1 MERDPMTAYAID
13 SLTTPYEPD
22 RPALTLPPTEAVA
35 AYREAASRYGASD
48 IVNAHALVQFMKGG
62 IRYADGVGFHVW
74 SGTHWVRNEV
84 LVRQAA
90 HDLGAAMVETLAREK
105 AVIREALALK
115 LAGDALEA
123 EYEKQISA
131 LPLAKA
137 AKGFTM
143 ARRIDDLI
151 RELASVRGVH
161 VSVDD
166 FDNRPH
172 LLSFANGTVDLA
184 SGILRPHDPAD
195 MLTKS
200 LPWNYNRLAKAERWR
215 RFLKE
220 VFPTEPS
227 MVDYIRRLC
236 GYGITGSTAEQAF
249 AVLIGTGANGK
260 SVFLDT
266 LSHVFGDLSETT
278 RFETFED
285 RGSSIPADLA
295 ALRGARMVMASEGEA
310 GKPMSESVLKRATGS
325 DRLTAR
331 FMRENFFTY
340 QPTFL
345 LWLASNHTPSFRS
358 QDEGLWRRVKLI
370 RFDRYF
376 KPEERDHSIFAT
388 LREEAEGIAAWAV
401 AGAVEWYAEGLKE
414 PDCIKTATSAF
425 KENSDALAE
434 FLTDVLVKTGN
445 DAQYVPAQDAYN
457 AYRDWCEAQGEK
469 AWTRRGFVS
478 ALDERGIR
486 QHRMNKGRMLLGV
499 RFAAETAAAGPGI
512 FHTTDEE

>member
-1 MERDPMTAYAID
+1 MTAYAID
-13 SLTTPYEPD
+13 SLTTPYEPE
-22 RPALTLPPTEAVA
+22 RPSLTLPPAEAVA

-48 IVNAHALVQFMKGG
+48 IVNAHALVQYTKGG
-62 IRYADGVGFHVW
+62 IKYADGVGFHVW
-74 SGTHWVRNEV
+74 NGTHWVRNEV

-105 AVIREALALK
+105 EVIRAALALK

-123 EYEKQISA
+123 EYEKQVAA

-137 AKGFTM
+137 SKGFTM

-161 VSVDD
+161 CEVDD
-166 FDNRPH
+166 FDNQPH
-172 LLSFANGTVDLA
+172 LLSFANGTVDLRT
-184 SGILRPHDPAD
+184 GRLQPHSPDD

-200 LPWNYNRLAKAERWR
+200 LPWNYNRLAKAKRWR
-215 RFLKE
+215 RFLTE

-249 AVLIGTGANGK
+249 AVLIGIGANGK

-310 GKPMSESVLKRATGS
+310 GRAMSESVLKRATGS

-331 FMRENFFTY
+331 FMRENFFSY
-340 QPTFL
+340 QPCFL
-345 LWLASNHTPSFRS
+345 LWLASNHSPQFRS
-358 QDEGLWRRVKLI
+358 QDTGLWRRVKLI
-370 RFDRYF
+370 KFDRYF
-376 KPEERDHSIFAT
+376 APEERDHGIFEE
-388 LREEAEGIAAWAV
+388 LRSEAEGIAAWAV

-414 PDCIKTATSAF
+414 PDCIKAATSNF

-434 FLTDVLVKTGN
+434 FLTDIMVKTGGER
-445 DAQYVPAQDAYN
+445 DHVPAQDAYN
-457 AYRDWCEAQGEK
+457 AYRDWAEAQGEK
-469 AWTRRGFVS
+469 AWTRRGFIS

-499 RFAAETAAAGPGI
+499 RFAAEPTAAGPGI
-512 FHTTDEE
+512 FAPTND

>member
-1 MERDPMTAYAID
+1 MEIHPVTACNID
-13 SLTTPYEPD
+13 RLTTPFVPD
-22 RPALTLPPTEAVA
+22 RPSLTLPPAEAVA

-48 IVNAHALVQFMKGG
+48 IVNAHALVMFMKGG
-62 IRYADGVGFHVW
+62 IKYAEGVGFHVW
-74 SGTHWVRNEV
+74 AGTHWVRSEV

-105 AVIREALALK
+105 SVIREALALK

-123 EYEKQISA
+123 EYEKQVQA

-151 RELASVRGVH
+151 RELASVRGVNC
-161 VSVDD
+161 SVDD
-166 FDNRPH
+166 FDNQPH
-172 LLSFANGTVDLA
+172 LLSFANGTVDLKT
-184 SGILRPHDPAD
+184 GVRRPHDPSD

-200 LPWNYNRLAKAERWR
+200 LPWNYDRLKKAKRWR
-215 RFLKE
+215 KFLKE
-220 VFPTEPS
+220 VFPNEPA

-266 LSHVFGDLSETT
+266 LTHTFGDLSETT

-370 RFDRYF
+370 KFDRYF
-376 KPEERDHSIFAT
+376 KPEERDHGIFAE
-388 LREEAEGIAAWAV
+388 LRKEAEGIAAWAV
-401 AGAVEWYAEGLKE
+401 AGAVEWYAGGLQE
-414 PDCIKTATSAF
+414 PDCIKTATTAF

-434 FLTDVLVKTGN
+434 FLTDVLVKT
-445 DAQYVPAQDAYN
+445 DSDKSHVPSQEAYT

-469 AWTRRGFVS
+469 AWTRRGFIS

-486 QHRMNKGRMLLGV
+486 QHRMTRGRVLLGV
-499 RFAAETAAAGPGI
+499 RFAAEPVPAGPGV
-512 FHTTDEE
+512 FDTTND

>member
-1 MERDPMTAYAID
+1 MEREAMTAYAID
-13 SLTTPYEPD
+13 SLTTLYEPD
-22 RPALTLPPTEAVA
+22 RPALTLPPAEAVA

-48 IVNAHALVQFMKGG
+48 IVNAHALVQYTKGG
-62 IRYADGVGFHVW
+62 IKYADGVGFHVW

-123 EYEKQISA
+123 EYEKQVAA

-137 AKGFTM
+137 ARGFTM
-143 ARRIDDLI
+143 ARRIDDLM

-161 VSVDD
+161 CEVDD

-172 LLSFANGTVDLA
+172 LLSFANGTVDLRT
-184 SGILRPHDPAD
+184 GGLQPHDPAD

-200 LPWNYNRLAKAERWR
+200 LPWNYNRLAKAKRWL
-215 RFLKE
+215 RFLDE

-227 MVDYIRRLC
+227 MPAYIRRLC

-249 AVLIGTGANGK
+249 AVLVGIGANGK

-345 LWLASNHTPSFRS
+345 LWLASNHTPAFRS
-358 QDEGLWRRVKLI
+358 QDEGLWRRVKLV

-376 KPEERDHSIFAT
+376 APEERDHGIFAE

-401 AGAVEWYAEGLKE
+401 AGAVEWYADGLKE

-434 FLTDVLVKTGN
+434 FLTDVLVKTG
-445 DAQYVPAQDAYN
+445 DDRSHVPSQDAYN

-486 QHRMNKGRMLLGV
+486 QHRMTKGRVLLGV
-499 RFAAETAAAGPGI
+499 RFAAEPVPAGPGV
-512 FHTTDEE
+512 FDTTND

>member
-13 SLTTPYEPD
+13 SLTTPYQPD
-22 RPALTLPPTEAVA
+22 RPSLTLPPAEAVA

-62 IRYADGVGFHVW
+62 IKYAEGVGFHVW
-74 SGTHWVRNEV
+74 SGTHWVRDEV

-105 AVIREALALK
+105 AIIREALALK

-123 EYEKQISA
+123 EYEKQVAA

-137 AKGFTM
+137 SKGFTM

-151 RELASVRGVH
+151 RELASVRGVNC
-161 VSVDD
+161 SVDD
-166 FDNRPH
+166 FDHQPH
-172 LLSFANGTVDLA
+172 LLSFANGTVDLRT
-184 SGILRPHDPAD
+184 GVRRPHDPAD

-200 LPWNYNRLAKAERWR
+200 LPWNYNPLAKAKRWR

-220 VFPTEPS
+220 VFPNEPA

-260 SVFLDT
+260 SVFLDS

-345 LWLASNHTPSFRS
+345 LWLASNHTPAFRS

-370 RFDRYF
+370 KFDRYF
-376 KPEERDHSIFAT
+376 KPEERDHGIFAE

-401 AGAVEWYAEGLKE
+401 AGAVEWYAGGLQE
-414 PDCIKTATSAF
+414 PDCIKTATTAF

-434 FLTDVLVKTGN
+434 FLTDVLMKVDSEKSH
-445 DAQYVPAQDAYN
+445 VPSQEAYT

-469 AWTRRGFVS
+469 AWTRRGFIS

-486 QHRMNKGRMLLGV
+486 QHRMTKGRVLLGV
-499 RFAAETAAAGPGI
+499 RFAHQPVPAGPGV
-512 FHTTDEE
+512 FDTTTD

>member
-13 SLTTPYEPD
+13 SLTTPYQPD
-22 RPALTLPPTEAVA
+22 RPSLTLPPAEAVA

-62 IRYADGVGFHVW
+62 IKYADGVGFHVW
-74 SGTHWVRNEV
+74 SGTHWVRDEV

-105 AVIREALALK
+105 AIIREALALK

-123 EYEKQISA
+123 EYEKQVAA

-137 AKGFTM
+137 SKGFTM

-151 RELASVRGVH
+151 RELASVRGVNC
-161 VSVDD
+161 SVDD
-166 FDNRPH
+166 FDHQPH
-172 LLSFANGTVDLA
+172 LLSFANGTVDLKT
-184 SGILRPHDPAD
+184 GVLRPHDPSD

-200 LPWNYNRLAKAERWR
+200 LPWTYKPEAKAPRWL
-215 RFLKE
+215 RFLDE
-220 VFPTEPS
+220 VFPTEPT
-227 MVDYIRRLC
+227 MPAYIHRLC

-249 AVLIGTGANGK
+249 AVLVGVGANGK

-266 LSHVFGDLSETT
+266 LSYVFDALSETT

-370 RFDRYF
+370 KFDRYF
-376 KPEERDHSIFAT
+376 KPEERDHGIFAE
-388 LREEAEGIAAWAV
+388 LRKEAEGIAAWAV
-401 AGAVEWYAEGLKE
+401 AGAVEWYAGGLQE
-414 PDCIKTATSAF
+414 PDCIKTATTAF

-434 FLTDVLVKTGN
+434 FLTDVLMKVDSDKSH
-445 DAQYVPAQDAYN
+445 VPSQEAYT

-469 AWTRRGFVS
+469 AWTRRGFIS

-486 QHRMNKGRMLLGV
+486 QHRMTRGRVLLGV
-499 RFAAETAAAGPGI
+499 RFAAELVPAGPGV
-512 FHTTDEE
+512 FDMSND

>member
-1 MERDPMTAYAID
+1 MEREPMTAYAID
-13 SLTTPYEPD
+13 SLTTPFEPD
-22 RPALTLPPTEAVA
+22 RPSLTLPPEQAVA

-62 IRYADGVGFHVW
+62 IKYADGVGFHVW

-115 LAGDALEA
+115 LAGDALDA
-123 EYEKQISA
+123 EYEKQVAA

-137 AKGFTM
+137 SKGFTM
-143 ARRIDDLI
+143 ARRIDDLM

-161 VSVDD
+161 CEVDA

-172 LLSFANGTVDLA
+172 LLSFADCTVDLRTGA
-184 SGILRPHDPAD
+184 AQPHDPAD

-200 LPWNYNRLAKAERWR
+200 LPWRYNPKAQAPRWL
-215 RFLKE
+215 RFLDE
-220 VFPTEPS
+220 VFPAEPL
-227 MVDYIRRLC
+227 MPAYIHRLC

-249 AVLIGTGANGK
+249 AVLVGIGANGK

-266 LSHVFGDLSETT
+266 LSHVFGALSETT

-325 DRLTAR
+325 DKLTAR

-345 LWLASNHTPSFRS
+345 LWLASNHTPAFRS
-358 QDEGLWRRVKLI
+358 QDAGLWRRVKLI
-370 RFDRYF
+370 KFDRFF
-376 KPEERDHSIFAT
+376 KPEERDHGIFAD

-414 PDCIKTATSAF
+414 PDSIKTATSNF

-434 FLTDVLVKTGN
+434 FLTDVLVKTG
-445 DAQYVPAQDAYN
+445 DDKSHVPAQDAYN
-457 AYRDWCEAQGEK
+457 AYRDWSEAQGEK
-469 AWTRRGFVS
+469 AWTRRGFIS

-486 QHRMNKGRMLLGV
+486 QHRMTKGRVLLGV
-499 RFAAETAAAGPGI
+499 RFAAEASPSGPGI
-512 FHTTDEE
+512 FDTTND

>member
-1 MERDPMTAYAID
+1 MTAYAID

-22 RPALTLPPTEAVA
+22 RPSLTLPPAEAVA
-35 AYREAASRYGASD
+35 AYRQAASRYGASD

-62 IRYADGVGFHVW
+62 IKYADGVGFHVW
-74 SGTHWVRNEV
+74 AGTHWVRNEV

-105 AVIREALALK
+105 EIIRAALELK
-115 LAGDALEA
+115 LAGEALDA
-123 EYEKQISA
+123 EYEKQVAA

-143 ARRIDDLI
+143 ARRIDDLM

-161 VSVDD
+161 CDVDD
-166 FDNRPH
+166 FDNQPH
-172 LLSFANGTVDLA
+172 LISFADSTVDLRT
-184 SGILRPHDPAD
+184 GRRQPHDPAD

-200 LPWNYNRLAKAERWR
+200 LPWNYNRLAKAKRWR
-215 RFLKE
+215 AFLKE
-220 VFPTEPS
+220 VFPAEPS
-227 MVDYIRRLC
+227 MVDYMRRLC

-249 AVLIGTGANGK
+249 AVLVGIGANGK

-266 LSHVFGDLSETT
+266 LSYVFDALSETT

-331 FMRENFFTY
+331 FMRENFFSY

-345 LWLASNHTPSFRS
+345 LWLASNHTPAFRS
-358 QDEGLWRRVKLI
+358 QDAGLWRRVKLI
-370 RFDRYF
+370 KFDRFF

-401 AGAVEWYAEGLKE
+401 AGAVEWYADGLKE
-414 PDCIKTATSAF
+414 PDCIKTATSNF

-434 FLTDVLVKTGN
+434 FLTDVLVRT
-445 DAQYVPAQDAYN
+445 DSDRSYVPSQEAYT

-486 QHRMNKGRMLLGV
+486 QHRMTKGRVLLGV
-499 RFAAETAAAGPGI
+499 RFANEAVPAGPGV
-512 FHTTDEE
+512 FDTTND

>member
-1 MERDPMTAYAID
+1 MERDPVTTTYAID
-13 SLTTPYEPD
+13 SLTTPYEPQ
-22 RPALTLPPTEAVA
+22 RAALTLPPAQAVA
-35 AYREAASRYGASD
+35 AYRDAASRYGASD
-48 IVNAHALVQFMKGG
+48 IVNAHALVQFQKGG
-62 IRYADGVGFHVW
+62 IKYADGVGFHVW
-74 SGTHWVRNEV
+74 DGRRWVRSEV

-105 AVIREALALK
+105 EVIRAALELK
-115 LAGDALEA
+115 LAGEALDA
-123 EYEKQISA
+123 EYEKQVQA

-143 ARRIDDLI
+143 ARRIDDLM

-161 VSVDD
+161 CEVDD
-166 FDNRPH
+166 FDNRPE
-172 LLSFANGTVDLA
+172 LLTFANGTVDLRTGVIRA
-184 SGILRPHDPAD
+184 HDPAD
-195 MLTKS
+195 MLTKA
-200 LPWNYNRLAKAERWR
+200 LPWDYNPQAKALRWLG
-215 RFLKE
+215 FLSE

-227 MVDYIRRLC
+227 MPHYIRRLC
-236 GYGITGSTAEQAF
+236 GYGVTGSTAEQAF

-325 DRLTAR
+325 DKLTAR

-345 LWLASNHTPSFRS
+345 LWLASNHTPAFRS
-358 QDEGLWRRVKLI
+358 QDEGLWRRVKLVK
-370 RFDRYF
+370 FDRYF
-376 KPEERDHSIFAT
+376 KPEERDHGIFAT

-414 PDCIKTATSAF
+414 PACIKSATSSF

-434 FLTDVLVKTGN
+434 FLTDVLVKTGS
-445 DAQYVPAQDAYN
+445 DKEHVPAQDAYT

-469 AWTRRGFVS
+469 AWTRRGFIS

-486 QHRMNKGRMLLGV
+486 QHRMTRGRVLLGV
-499 RFAAETAAAGPGI
+499 RFASQPSPAGPGV
-512 FHTTDEE
+512 FDTTND

>member
-1 MERDPMTAYAID
+1 M
-13 SLTTPYEPD
+13 
-22 RPALTLPPTEAVA
+22 A

-62 IRYADGVGFHVW
+62 IKYAEGVGFHVW
-74 SGTHWVRNEV
+74 TGTCWTRSEV

-105 AVIREALALK
+105 EIIRAALELK
-115 LAGDALEA
+115 LAGEALDA
-123 EYEKQISA
+123 EYEKQVQA

-161 VSVDD
+161 CDVDD

-172 LLSFANGTVDLA
+172 LISFANGTVDLRT
-184 SGILRPHDPAD
+184 GRLQPHDPAD
-195 MLTKS
+195 MLTKA
-200 LPWNYNRLAKAERWR
+200 LPWKYDRLKKAKRWR

-220 VFPTEPS
+220 VFPNEPL
-227 MVDYIRRLC
+227 MVDYMRRLC

-249 AVLIGTGANGK
+249 AVLVGVGANGK

-266 LSHVFGDLSETT
+266 LSYVFDALSETT

-345 LWLASNHTPSFRS
+345 LWLASNHSPNFRS
-358 QDEGLWRRVKLI
+358 QDTGLWRRVKLI
-370 RFDRYF
+370 KFDRYF
-376 KPEERDHSIFAT
+376 KPEERDHGIFAD

-401 AGAVEWYAEGLKE
+401 QGAVEWYAEGLKE
-414 PDCIKTATSAF
+414 PDCIKSATSNF

-434 FLTDVLVKTGN
+434 FLTDVLVKV
-445 DAQYVPAQDAYN
+445 DSDKSHVPAQDAYN
-457 AYRDWCEAQGEK
+457 AYRDWSEAQGEK
-469 AWTRRGFVS
+469 AWTRRGFIS

-486 QHRMNKGRMLLGV
+486 QHRMTKGRVLLGV
-499 RFAAETAAAGPGI
+499 RFACQAVPAGPGV
-512 FHTTDEE
+512 FDTTNDY

>member
-1 MERDPMTAYAID
+1 MEREETVTYAID
-13 SLTTPYEPD
+13 SLTTPYELD
-22 RPALTLPPTEAVA
+22 RPSLTLPPAEAVA

-48 IVNAHALVQFMKGG
+48 IVNAHALVQYTRNGV
-62 IRYADGVGFHVW
+62 RYADGVGFHVW

-105 AVIREALALK
+105 AIIREALALK

-123 EYEKQISA
+123 EYEKQVAA

-137 AKGFTM
+137 SKGFTM
-143 ARRIDDLI
+143 ARRIDDLM

-161 VSVDD
+161 CTVDD
-166 FDNRPH
+166 FDNQPH
-172 LLSFANGTVDLA
+172 LLSFADCTVDLRTGA
-184 SGILRPHDPAD
+184 AQPHDPAD
-195 MLTKS
+195 MLTKA
-200 LPWNYNRLAKAERWR
+200 LPWKYNPQAKATRWL
-215 RFLKE
+215 RFLDE
-220 VFPTEPS
+220 VFPTEPL
-227 MVDYIRRLC
+227 MVDYMRRLC

-249 AVLIGTGANGK
+249 AVLVGVGANGK

-266 LSHVFGDLSETT
+266 LSHTFAALSETT

-345 LWLASNHTPSFRS
+345 LWLASNHTPAFRS

-370 RFDRYF
+370 KFDKYF
-376 KPEERDHSIFAT
+376 KPEERDHSIFDT
-388 LREEAEGIAAWAV
+388 LRGEAEGIAAWAV

-414 PDCIKTATSAF
+414 PGCIKAATTNF

-434 FLTDVLVKTGN
+434 FLTDVLVKTG
-445 DAQYVPAQDAYN
+445 DDRQHVPSQDAYT
-457 AYRDWCEAQGEK
+457 AYRDWCDAQGEK

-486 QHRMNKGRMLLGV
+486 QHRMTRGRVLLGV
-499 RFAAETAAAGPGI
+499 QFTSQEPAGPGV
-512 FHTTDEE
+512 FDTTNEW